1 MRCSH
6 CSSLVFEVET
16 LVDGHIEQSHFEC
29 SFCGMSQLVTRR
41 LVSTNHIRAS
51 VADGQ
56 NQRNEN
62 RLGKY
67 SL

>member
-41 LVSTNHIRAS
+41 TVTANHAHAS
-51 VADGQ
+51 RADGQ
-56 NQRNEN
+56 HQRNEN

-67 SL
+67 NL

>member
-41 LVSTNHIRAS
+41 IAGANHVHAS
-51 VADGQ
+51 ATDGQ
-56 NQRNEN
+56 HRINEN
-62 RLGKY
+62 RVGKY